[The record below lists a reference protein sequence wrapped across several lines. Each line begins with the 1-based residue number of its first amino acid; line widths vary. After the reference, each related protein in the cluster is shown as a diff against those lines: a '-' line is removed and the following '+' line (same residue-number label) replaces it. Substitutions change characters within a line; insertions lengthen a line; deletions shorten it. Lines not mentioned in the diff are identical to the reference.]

1 MKDVKTEVNTLMKKG
16 IQSTMTLKKSTD
28 FKHQNN
34 FLTLNL
40 STVYFEETLLVSV
53 AFIKLK
59 EVVGSKLRAFSSLI
73 VE

>member
-1 MKDVKTEVNTLMKKG
+1 M
-16 IQSTMTLKKSTD
+16 
-28 FKHQNN
+28 
-34 FLTLNL
+34 
-40 STVYFEETLLVSV
+40 FEATLLVSV